1 MKMNKT
7 QINGTINISKKSRGT
22 NSQPSDEWNK
32 KNPATGY
39 LEMREPNEKMKHFNR
54 SNQISKLRFKIYYQ
68 KKKKNLQWHWIA
80 QIFLPGG
87 SKNCIHVIFPTIQV
101 SSKSWTSKAFEI
113 TGWTKSRWSMASG
126 TEDQVKIKSIQIMD
140 S

>member
-22 NSQPSDEWNK
+22 NSQPPDEWNK

-39 LEMREPNEKMKHFNR
+39 LEMREPNEKTKHFKW

-68 KKKKNLQWHWIA
+68 KKKNKTFSDIELLRYFYLEVRKIVSTS
-80 QIFLPGG
+80 FSPP
-87 SKNCIHVIFPTIQV
+87 SK
-101 SSKSWTSKAFEI
+101 
-113 TGWTKSRWSMASG
+113 
-126 TEDQVKIKSIQIMD
+126 
-140 S
+140 